1 MKGLF
6 FLPIIRSLKRVE
18 AELLKHG
25 HFFDLMVRGS
35 VKGDIEKKVLQIR

>member
-6 FLPIIRSLKRVE
+6 FMPIIRSLNRVE

-25 HFFDLMVRGS
+25 PYFDLMVRGS
-35 VKGDIEKKVLQIR
+35 VKGDIGKKVLQIQ